1 MIEMLRTGDW
11 LTRERA
17 RLIAII
23 LLAFYA
29 GATIFLF
36 ATSNGRVDRFDRP
49 LGTDYSQVWT
59 AGRFV
64 LDGHPEKPF
73 DNVAHGARQREFF
86 TETSGFFHWGYP
98 PYFLVVAAFFALFP
112 YALSLILWQAATL
125 PIYLAAV
132 RSIAPFRDGLLMA
145 AAFPAVFVNIGH
157 GHNGFL
163 TAGLMAFGLLALQ
176 RRPALAG
183 VLFGLL
189 AYKPQFGILI
199 PIALVA
205 GGYWRT
211 ALAAGATI
219 AAMTIGTWLAFGG
232 ETWRGFFAMMTFSRE
247 VISEQG
253 ATGWHKIQTVFAAV
267 RMLGGSIPLAYGFQ
281 LVSTTLCAGLVAM
294 LWYCRADRRLAAA
307 ALMTGALLSTP
318 YALDYDMMLLG
329 PALAFVIAYG
339 MDKGFRPWEKS
350 LLALVWIAPI
360 VARNIADATFVPVG
374 VLTMVAFMHLIVRRA
389 LESFQAR
396 LIPVRVM
403 KSLSFKASDAP
414 LRSMQ
419 SKNALARQIGAF
431 SLVGAA
437 GFVVDAG
444 LTLALSD
451 AFGISGYVARAPA
464 IVAAVVA
471 TWFLNRTF
479 TFRSKDPRVIG
490 EFARYGLASMVTSVF
505 NYVIYCGALALLV
518 QEGFA
523 QDPDRSAI
531 GAGIVVGSA
540 AGAALNFLLARFFA
554 FAGPPHVVT
563 RYGRLGDGGVRR
575 LPDRL

>member
-11 LTRERA
+11 LTRERV
-17 RLIAII
+17 RIIAII
-23 LLAFYA
+23 LLAFYTI
-29 GATIFLF
+29 ATVFLF

-64 LDGHPEKPF
+64 LEGHPEKPF
-73 DNVAHGARQREFF
+73 DNVAHDKRQREYFS
-86 TETSGFFHWGYP
+86 ETSGFFHWGYP

-132 RSIAPFRDGLLMA
+132 RSIAPFRDGLLAA

-163 TAGLMAFGLLALQ
+163 TAGLMAFGLLALE
-176 RRPALAG
+176 RRPLLAG

-211 ALAAGATI
+211 ALAAAVTI
-219 AAMTIGTWLAFGG
+219 AAMTLGTWLAFGG

-253 ATGWHKIQTVFAAV
+253 VTGWHKIQTVFAAV

-281 LVSTTLCAGLVAM
+281 FISTAICAVLVAV
-294 LWYCRADRRLAAA
+294 LWYGRTDRRLAAA

-329 PALAFVIAYG
+329 PALAFVVAYG
-339 MDKGFRPWEKS
+339 VEKGFRPWEKS
-350 LLALVWIAPI
+350 LLALVWFVPI
-360 VARNIADATFVPVG
+360 IARNIAEVTFIPVG
-374 VLTMVAFMHLIVRRA
+374 VLTMFAFMSLIVRHAVSDEQFDWRGRLA
-389 LESFQAR
+389 AR
-396 LIPVRVM
+396 
-403 KSLSFKASDAP
+403 SP
-414 LRSMQ
+414 LMQ
-419 SKNALARQIGAF
+419 QIGVF
-431 SLVGAA
+431 SAVGAA
-437 GFVVDAG
+437 GFFVDTG
-444 LTLALSD
+444 LTLFFAD
-451 AFGISGYVARAPA
+451 AFGISGYVARVPA
-464 IVAAVVA
+464 IVVAVVA
-471 TWFLNRTF
+471 TWFLNRTW

-490 EFARYGLASMVTSVF
+490 EFARYGLASAVTSVF
-505 NYVIYCGALALLV
+505 NYAIFCGVLAAFAY
-518 QEGFA
+518 QGIA
-523 QDPDRSAI
+523 QDTDRLSI
-531 GAGIVVGSA
+531 GVGMVTGS
-540 AGAALNFLLARFFA
+540 GAAAVLNFVLSKFFA
-554 FAGPPHVVT
+554 FARPVPPELARH
-563 RYGRLGDGGVRR
+563 RS
-575 LPDRL
+575 